1 MNEELYIICII
12 FHLNY
17 YGTSYPPKKVMSEG
31 KLYYQIEVPKSI
43 KHKELKAMSW
53 QSLMFY
59 HLLRKKREIKG
70 TEYNYINIPSS
81 QLQDLY
87 GKTYSKHIKD
97 LERRGWIEINN
108 RYSNTKGGFTKSYR
122 LGGKNF
128 IYIQEHKK
136 FPLPLI
142 KSVWDRFAPSFSQD
156 QSEVTDDYLQLIKQ
170 RHDTLFIPNVPLS
183 IGGKLLKTKLE
194 KKRACVR
201 RKAHNRIY
209 STIIN
214 SPKKARTDVVF
225 GEQGKLVNIDVTGM
239 IHQLLNRYIKDKKW
253 NKWIEEDLP
262 LKVIRGL
269 HIYKNRNTMKKLIIK
284 AFSKGNFQ
292 QPVPQIRQFLR
303 QEFPEIMAY
312 VNELNAISTVQGETQ
327 AMESELIHNF
337 IMTHREYQMI
347 PAHDGVFCGEKEAH
361 EIQSAL
367 RKFLKSNGLVGATK
381 MTPKVEYVPPPT
393 TVEILARIFS

>member
-1 MNEELYIICII
+1 MEP
-12 FHLNY
+12 H
-17 YGTSYPPKKVMSEG
+17 TPPKIMSKD

-43 KHKELKAMSW
+43 KQKELKAMSW

-59 HLLRKKREIKG
+59 HLLRKKRQTQG
-70 TEYNYINIPSS
+70 SEYNYINIPSS

-87 GKTYSKHIKD
+87 GNTYSLHIKD
-97 LERRGWIEINN
+97 LEKRGWIEINN
-108 RYSNTKGGFTKSYR
+108 RYKNDKDGFTKSYR
-122 LGGKNF
+122 IGSKNF
-128 IYIQEHKK
+128 MYIQDHKK

-142 KSVWDRFAPSFSQD
+142 KSVWDRFAPHFSQD

-170 RHDTLFIPNVPLS
+170 RHDTLFIPNIPLS

-239 IHQLLNRYIKDKKW
+239 MHQLLNRYIKDKKW
-253 NKWIEEDLP
+253 NKWIEEDFP
-262 LKVIRGL
+262 MKVIKSL
-269 HIYKNRNTMKKLIIK
+269 QIYRNRNAMKKLIIK

-292 QPVPQIRQFLR
+292 QPVPKIRQFLR
-303 QEFPEIMAY
+303 QEFPEVMAY
-312 VNELNAISTVQGETQ
+312 VDELNAISTVQGETQ
-327 AMESELIHNF
+327 EMEAELIRNF
-337 IMTHREYQMI
+337 IMRYQGYQMI
-347 PAHDGVFCGEKEAH
+347 PAHDGVFCGEKDAH
-361 EIQSAL
+361 EIQTAL
-367 RKFLKSNGLVGATK
+367 RKFLQSNGLVGATK

-393 TVEILARIFS
+393 PENHLLKLFS

>member
-1 MNEELYIICII
+1 MELQ
-12 FHLNY
+12 
-17 YGTSYPPKKVMSEG
+17 TPPKVMIKD

-43 KHKELKAMSW
+43 KQKELNAMTW

-59 HLLRKKREIKG
+59 HLLRKKRVTQG
-70 TEYNYINIPSS
+70 VEYNFINIPSS

-97 LERRGWIEINN
+97 LEKRGWIEVNN
-108 RYSNTKGGFTKSYR
+108 RYKNAKDGFTKSYR
-122 LGGKNF
+122 LGSKNF
-128 IYIQEHKK
+128 IYTQDHKK

-142 KSVWDRFAPSFSQD
+142 KSVWDRFAPHFSQD

-170 RHDTLFIPNVPLS
+170 RHDTLFIPNIPLS
-183 IGGKLLKTKLE
+183 IVGKLLKTKLD

-239 IHQLLNRYIKDKKW
+239 IHQLLNRTIKDKKW
-253 NKWIEEDLP
+253 NKWIEEDFP
-262 LKVIRGL
+262 MKVIKSLRL
-269 HIYKNRNTMKKLIIK
+269 YKNRNAMKKLIIK
-284 AFSKGNFQ
+284 AYSKGSFQ
-292 QPVPQIRQFLR
+292 QPVPKIRSFLK

-312 VNELNAISTVQGETQ
+312 VDELNAISTVQGETQ
-327 AMESELIHNF
+327 EMEAELIRNF
-337 IMTHREYQMI
+337 IMRYQGYQMI
-347 PAHDGVFCGEKEAH
+347 PAHDGVFCGEKDAH

-367 RKFLKSNGLVGATK
+367 RKFLKSKGLVGATK
-381 MTPKVEYVPPPT
+381 MTPEVKYVPPPT
-393 TVEILARIFS
+393 PAEILTRLFS